1 MNHFAKVLS
10 EVSSRSER
18 KKNVISNGKWNKK
31 SVHKVKQTEDTNE
44 YQDLESR
51 FYINSFEKEI
61 IKNENV
67 RMMQVYMKN
76 HPINFKLNIGAEV
89 IVLPYDIVKSLKML
103 HELENSNVSQLSYG
117 SSHLGLEVIEEL
129 KT

>member
-1 MNHFAKVLS
+1 
-10 EVSSRSER
+10 
-18 KKNVISNGKWNKK
+18 
-31 SVHKVKQTEDTNE
+31 
-44 YQDLESR
+44 
-51 FYINSFEKEI
+51 
-61 IKNENV
+61 
-67 RMMQVYMKN
+67 MMQVYMKN
-76 HPINFKLNIGAEV
+76 HPINFKLDIGAEV